1 MEHPGSPTLV
11 ETNLRES
18 WWGGQGFVLGSVS
31 REVGCV
37 FTQTSPHLVFGVSA
51 LFDQVPAS
59 LLFPVS
65 GPQVPREGLCC
76 ISLAGGGQAGPRD
89 RGGGVCAGGEGSPVL
104 VLREGA
110 GLSGFADAGR

>member
-1 MEHPGSPTLV
+1 M
-11 ETNLRES
+11 
-18 WWGGQGFVLGSVS
+18 S

-110 GLSGFADAGR
+110 GLNPRGGCGGLARLPEGLWPVVSSPVCV